1 MHLMNLSKDYKIERQ
16 ITRISDILVDM
27 IELKI
32 AKIDNII
39 LLISKK

>member
-16 ITRISDILVDM
+16 IIRISDILVDM

>member
-32 AKIDNII
+32 SKIDNII